1 MKEFQREKRLVL
13 NSGVLVEYVVKRA
26 PYRMKVENLFNESF
40 KGNIKLYTTL
50 LALSET
56 LYIISKIYKEASIPK
71 PNEEALNYIIWLKTR
86 LSFAEI
92 TEEIAIRAG
101 ELKKKLGIALPDCYV
116 IASAEALNAVPV
128 FRKVEAEMTYVHDK
142 LKQYNIKFLEE
153 F

>member
-1 MKEFQREKRLVL
+1 MKELQREKRLVL
-13 NSGVLVEYVVKRA
+13 GTGVLIEYVVKRA
-26 PYRMKVENLFNESF
+26 PYRIKVENLFSESF

-50 LALSET
+50 IALSET

-86 LSFAEI
+86 LSFTEV

-128 FRKVEAEMTYVHDK
+128 FRKIEAEMEFVYDK

-153 F
+153 L

>member
-1 MKEFQREKRLVL
+1 MKELQREKRLVL
-13 NSGVLVEYVVKRA
+13 GTGVLIEYVVKRA
-26 PYRMKVENLFNESF
+26 PHRMKVENLFSESF

-50 LALSET
+50 IALSET

-86 LSFAEI
+86 LSFIEV

-128 FRKVEAEMTYVHDK
+128 FRKIEAEMEFVYDK

-153 F
+153 L

>member
-1 MKEFQREKRLVL
+1 MKEFPKEKRLVL
-13 NSGVLVEYVVKRA
+13 DTSVLVEYVVKRA

-50 LALSET
+50 IALSET

-101 ELKKKLGIALPDCYV
+101 ELKKKLGIALPDCYI
-116 IASAEALNAVPV
+116 IASAESLNAVPV
-128 FRKVEAEMTYVHDK
+128 FRKVEAEMAYAYDK

>member
-1 MKEFQREKRLVL
+1 MKEFPKEKRLVL
-13 NSGVLVEYVVKRA
+13 DTSVLVEYVVKRA

-50 LALSET
+50 IALSET

-101 ELKKKLGIALPDCYV
+101 ELKKKLRIALPDCYI
-116 IASAEALNAVPV
+116 IASAESLNAVPV
-128 FRKVEAEMTYVHDK
+128 FRKVEAEMAYVYDK